1 MPITTDQRATL
12 QLLLER
18 GQSYADLAALLDESD
33 AEVRGRAR
41 SALEELAGADPDR
54 NVSLTDYLLGQADP
68 IDRADV
74 VRHLRDDPADHRL
87 AAELVERLR
96 QVVPGASLPRLPG
109 EARQRR
115 FLRGM
120 PDRARER
127 KQAEDREG
135 AGRAGISPRR
145 PRLIVGLT
153 AAAVLVVAV
162 VLAVSGVFEDEAP
175 TAENET
181 PSSDTAAAG
190 ADQVP
195 LALEPVGDS
204 EATGRL
210 VFGFTEED
218 QTYVDVRLSGLE
230 PPANDEAYVMWFLL
244 SEEAGFPLPTVLPVG
259 DDGHFND
266 RMVVPVETLAIA
278 QQAQSIV
285 VALNDQRQ
293 LARRI
298 NQVLEGDQ
306 AELAFPGGTV
316 LEATPPGGAGSD
328 DGA

>member
-1 MPITTDQRATL
+1 MPLTTDQRATL

-41 SALEELAGADPDR
+41 SALEELAGANPDR
-54 NVSLTDYLLGQADP
+54 NASLTDYLLGQADP

-74 VRHLRDDPADHRL
+74 VRHLRDDPADRRL
-87 AAELVERLR
+87 ATELVNKLR

-109 EARQRR
+109 EPRPRR
-115 FLRGM
+115 FLRG
-120 PDRARER
+120 AGTVTRER
-127 KQAEDREG
+127 QQAEDGKG
-135 AGRAGISPRR
+135 ARRTGISPRR
-145 PRLIVGLT
+145 SRLIVGL
-153 AAAVLVVAV
+153 AAGAVLVVAV
-162 VLAVSGVFEDEAP
+162 VLAVSGVFDDEAP
-175 TAENET
+175 TADDEA
-181 PSSDTAAAG
+181 PSSEAAA
-190 ADQVP
+190 ADAERVP

-204 EATGRL
+204 GASGRL

-230 PPANDEAYVMWFLL
+230 PPADDEAYVMWFLL

-259 DDGHFND
+259 DEGRFND
-266 RMVVPVETLAIA
+266 RLVVPVETLAIA

-285 VALNDQRQ
+285 VARNDQQQ

-298 NQVLEGDQ
+298 NRVLEGDQ

-316 LEATPPGGAGSD
+316 LEATPPGGAGSG